1 MQQASSGSNYLTSN
15 DSRLHLTML
24 RYYMIT
30 TNGRLQVELS
40 GLPREEMIKTPAI
53 PEIIVLRAEKDIR
66 LRIDLLE
73 GQSSFIAK
81 MLTRA
86 ISEHN
91 EVVFAEY
98 AKRLAVSR
106 GGIEELLWVL
116 GEKNTTTSGGAAPAA
131 AAAGGGQSV
140 LDVRVASKNSEITVS
155 VREVIEKL
163 RRGELRMDELSA
175 DTQTIVRKG
184 ALEMKN
190 KNRR

>member
-1 MQQASSGSNYLTSN
+1 
-15 DSRLHLTML
+15 
-24 RYYMIT
+24 
-30 TNGRLQVELS
+30 
-40 GLPREEMIKTPAI
+40 
-53 PEIIVLRAEKDIR
+53 LRAEKDIQ

-91 EVVFAEY
+91 EVVIADY

-106 GGIEELLWVL
+106 GRIEELLWVL
-116 GEKNTTTSGGAAPAA
+116 GEKNSASAA
-131 AAAGGGQSV
+131 AGQSV
-140 LDVRVASKNSEITVS
+140 LDVRVTSKNSDITVS

-163 RRGELRMDELSA
+163 RRGELTMDELSA
-175 DTQTIVRKG
+175 DTQTMVRKG

-190 KNRR
+190 NYER

>member
-1 MQQASSGSNYLTSN
+1 M
-15 DSRLHLTML
+15 
-24 RYYMIT
+24 
-30 TNGRLQVELS
+30 
-40 GLPREEMIKTPAI
+40 
-53 PEIIVLRAEKDIR
+53 RAEKDIR

-73 GQSSFIAK
+73 GQSSFIAN

-98 AKRLAVSR
+98 AKRLAVNR
-106 GGIEELLWVL
+106 GRIEELLWVL
-116 GEKNTTTSGGAAPAA
+116 GEKNTTAT
-131 AAAGGGQSV
+131 AGNSV
-140 LDVRVASKNSEITVS
+140 LEMRVASKNNDITLS

-175 DTQTIVRKG
+175 DIQTMVRKG

-190 KNRR
+190 SNWR

>member
-1 MQQASSGSNYLTSN
+1 
-15 DSRLHLTML
+15 
-24 RYYMIT
+24 
-30 TNGRLQVELS
+30 
-40 GLPREEMIKTPAI
+40 
-53 PEIIVLRAEKDIR
+53 LRAEKDIR

-73 GQSSFIAK
+73 GQSSFIAN

-106 GGIEELLWVL
+106 GRIEELLWVL
-116 GEKNTTTSGGAAPAA
+116 GEKNTTTTTADH
-131 AAAGGGQSV
+131 SV
-140 LDVRVASKNSEITVS
+140 LEMRVASKNNDITLS
-155 VREVIEKL
+155 VREIIEKL

-175 DTQTIVRKG
+175 DIQTMVRKG

-190 KNRR
+190 SNWR

>member
-1 MQQASSGSNYLTSN
+1 M
-15 DSRLHLTML
+15 
-24 RYYMIT
+24 
-30 TNGRLQVELS
+30 V
-40 GLPREEMIKTPAI
+40 KTPQ
-53 PEIIVLRAEKDIR
+53 PRDSIVLRAEKDIR

-91 EVVFAEY
+91 EAVFAEY
-98 AKRLAVSR
+98 SKRLAVSR
-106 GGIEELLWVL
+106 GRIEELLWVL
-116 GEKNTTTSGGAAPAA
+116 GEKNTTTITTATATASSAA
-131 AAAGGGQSV
+131 AAAAAGQSV
-140 LDVRVASKNSEITVS
+140 LDVRVTSKNSEITVS

-163 RRGELRMDELSA
+163 RRGELTMDELSA
-175 DTQTIVRKG
+175 DTQTMVRKG

>member
-1 MQQASSGSNYLTSN
+1 M
-15 DSRLHLTML
+15 
-24 RYYMIT
+24 
-30 TNGRLQVELS
+30 
-40 GLPREEMIKTPAI
+40 
-53 PEIIVLRAEKDIR
+53 RAEKDIR

-98 AKRLAVSR
+98 SKRLAVSR
-106 GGIEELLWVL
+106 GRIEELLWVL
-116 GEKNTTTSGGAAPAA
+116 GEKNNTTAA
-131 AAAGGGQSV
+131 AGQSV
-140 LDVRVASKNSEITVS
+140 LDMRVNSKNNDDIIIVS

-163 RRGELRMDELSA
+163 KRGELRMDDLSA
-175 DTQTIVRKG
+175 DTQTMVRKG

-190 KNRR
+190 SNRR

>member
-1 MQQASSGSNYLTSN
+1 
-15 DSRLHLTML
+15 
-24 RYYMIT
+24 
-30 TNGRLQVELS
+30 
-40 GLPREEMIKTPAI
+40 
-53 PEIIVLRAEKDIR
+53 LRAEKDIW

-98 AKRLAVSR
+98 ANRLAVSR
-106 GGIEELLWVL
+106 GRIEELLWVL
-116 GEKNTTTSGGAAPAA
+116 GEKKATARGAAPAPA
-131 AAAGGGQSV
+131 AAGQSV

-155 VREVIEKL
+155 VREVIEQL
-163 RRGELRMDELSA
+163 RRGEITMDELSA
-175 DTQTIVRKG
+175 YTQTMVRKG

-190 KNRR
+190 KN

>member
-1 MQQASSGSNYLTSN
+1 M
-15 DSRLHLTML
+15 
-24 RYYMIT
+24 
-30 TNGRLQVELS
+30 
-40 GLPREEMIKTPAI
+40 
-53 PEIIVLRAEKDIR
+53 RAEKDIR

-73 GQSSFIAK
+73 GQSSFIAN

-106 GGIEELLWVL
+106 GRIEELLWVL
-116 GEKNTTTSGGAAPAA
+116 GEKNNTTTTDDH
-131 AAAGGGQSV
+131 SV
-140 LDVRVASKNSEITVS
+140 LEMRVASKNNDITLS
-155 VREVIEKL
+155 VREIIEKL

-175 DTQTIVRKG
+175 DIQTIVRKG

-190 KNRR
+190 SNWR

>member
-1 MQQASSGSNYLTSN
+1 
-15 DSRLHLTML
+15 
-24 RYYMIT
+24 
-30 TNGRLQVELS
+30 
-40 GLPREEMIKTPAI
+40 
-53 PEIIVLRAEKDIR
+53 LRAEKDIR

-98 AKRLAVSR
+98 SKRLAVSR
-106 GGIEELLWVL
+106 GRIEELLWVL
-116 GEKNTTTSGGAAPAA
+116 GEKNTTTTAA
-131 AAAGGGQSV
+131 GQSV
-140 LDVRVASKNSEITVS
+140 LDMRVNSKNNDDNLVS

-163 RRGELRMDELSA
+163 KRGELRMDELSA
-175 DTQTIVRKG
+175 DTQRMVRKG

-190 KNRR
+190 SNRR

>member
-1 MQQASSGSNYLTSN
+1 M
-15 DSRLHLTML
+15 
-24 RYYMIT
+24 
-30 TNGRLQVELS
+30 
-40 GLPREEMIKTPAI
+40 
-53 PEIIVLRAEKDIR
+53 RAEKDIR

-73 GQSSFIAK
+73 GQSSFIAN

-106 GGIEELLWVL
+106 GRIEELLWVL
-116 GEKNTTTSGGAAPAA
+116 GEKNTTTTADH
-131 AAAGGGQSV
+131 SV
-140 LDVRVASKNSEITVS
+140 LEMRVASKDNDITLS
-155 VREVIEKL
+155 VREIIEKL

-175 DTQTIVRKG
+175 DIQTMVRKG

-190 KNRR
+190 SNWR

>member
-1 MQQASSGSNYLTSN
+1 M
-15 DSRLHLTML
+15 
-24 RYYMIT
+24 
-30 TNGRLQVELS
+30 
-40 GLPREEMIKTPAI
+40 
-53 PEIIVLRAEKDIR
+53 RAEKDIQ

-86 ISEHN
+86 ISEQN

-98 AKRLAVSR
+98 SKRLAVSR
-106 GGIEELLWVL
+106 GRIEELLWVL
-116 GEKNTTTSGGAAPAA
+116 GEKNTTTTAT
-131 AAAGGGQSV
+131 AGHSV
-140 LDVRVASKNSEITVS
+140 LDMRVNSNNNDDITVS

-163 RRGELRMDELSA
+163 KRGELKMDELSA

-190 KNRR
+190 SNRR

>member
-1 MQQASSGSNYLTSN
+1 
-15 DSRLHLTML
+15 
-24 RYYMIT
+24 
-30 TNGRLQVELS
+30 
-40 GLPREEMIKTPAI
+40 
-53 PEIIVLRAEKDIR
+53 LRAEKDIR

-73 GQSSFIAK
+73 GQSSFIAN

-106 GGIEELLWVL
+106 GRIEELLWVL
-116 GEKNTTTSGGAAPAA
+116 GEKNTTTTTADH
-131 AAAGGGQSV
+131 SV
-140 LDVRVASKNSEITVS
+140 LEMRVASKNNDITLS

-175 DTQTIVRKG
+175 DIQTMVRKG

-190 KNRR
+190 SNWR

>member
-1 MQQASSGSNYLTSN
+1 
-15 DSRLHLTML
+15 
-24 RYYMIT
+24 
-30 TNGRLQVELS
+30 
-40 GLPREEMIKTPAI
+40 
-53 PEIIVLRAEKDIR
+53 LRAEKDIR

-98 AKRLAVSR
+98 SKRLAVSR
-106 GGIEELLWVL
+106 GRIEELLWVL
-116 GEKNTTTSGGAAPAA
+116 GEKNIIT
-131 AAAGGGQSV
+131 AAGSAGQSV
-140 LDVRVASKNSEITVS
+140 LDLRVNSKNNDDIIVS

-163 RRGELRMDELSA
+163 KRGELRMDDLSA
-175 DTQTIVRKG
+175 DTQTMIRKG

-190 KNRR
+190 KNSR

>member
-1 MQQASSGSNYLTSN
+1 M
-15 DSRLHLTML
+15 
-24 RYYMIT
+24 
-30 TNGRLQVELS
+30 
-40 GLPREEMIKTPAI
+40 
-53 PEIIVLRAEKDIR
+53 RAEKDIR

-91 EVVFAEY
+91 EVVISDY

-106 GGIEELLWVL
+106 GRIEELLWVL
-116 GEKNTTTSGGAAPAA
+116 GEKNTPTTTA
-131 AAAGGGQSV
+131 GQSV
-140 LDVRVASKNSEITVS
+140 LDMRVTCKNNDITTVS

-163 RRGELRMDELSA
+163 RRGELTMDELSS
-175 DTQTIVRKG
+175 DTQTMVRKG

-190 KNRR
+190 SNRR

>member
-1 MQQASSGSNYLTSN
+1 M
-15 DSRLHLTML
+15 
-24 RYYMIT
+24 
-30 TNGRLQVELS
+30 
-40 GLPREEMIKTPAI
+40 
-53 PEIIVLRAEKDIR
+53 RAEKDIR

-73 GQSSFIAK
+73 GQSSFIAN

-106 GGIEELLWVL
+106 GRIEELLWVL
-116 GEKNTTTSGGAAPAA
+116 GEKNTTTTTTADH
-131 AAAGGGQSV
+131 SV
-140 LDVRVASKNSEITVS
+140 LEMRVASKNNDITLS
-155 VREVIEKL
+155 VREIIEKL

-175 DTQTIVRKG
+175 DIQTMVRKG

-190 KNRR
+190 SNWR

>member
-1 MQQASSGSNYLTSN
+1 LEGFWWNLLVYQEKKWLKPRQPR
-15 DSRLHLTML
+15 DS
-24 RYYMIT
+24 
-30 TNGRLQVELS
+30 
-40 GLPREEMIKTPAI
+40 
-53 PEIIVLRAEKDIR
+53 IVLRAEKDIR

-91 EVVFAEY
+91 EALFAEY
-98 AKRLAVSR
+98 SKRLAVSR
-106 GGIEELLWVL
+106 GRIEELLWVL
-116 GEKNTTTSGGAAPAA
+116 GEKNTTIATATASSSGGAAAA
-131 AAAGGGQSV
+131 GQSV
-140 LDVRVASKNSEITVS
+140 LDVRVTSKNSEITVS

-163 RRGELRMDELSA
+163 RRGELTMDELSA
-175 DTQTIVRKG
+175 DTQTMVRKG